1 MERFIDIF
9 RMASIFEEDQPLG
22 NRTQAKNQKHKE
34 NETVKQIQAFVDEL
48 KYSGTIDFILSDF
61 KGTTVLSAQEQY
73 LENDNISEIIGGHF
87 KVLGKVIS
95 ICKDNNENID
105 LLRKTSLSVLPKEL
119 LNEMFSDLKNDE
131 MEQVNLPPLI
141 TKIEGPAIIVIPIA
155 IYA

>member
-1 MERFIDIF
+1 M
-9 RMASIFEEDQPLG
+9 
-22 NRTQAKNQKHKE
+22 
-34 NETVKQIQAFVDEL
+34 
-48 KYSGTIDFILSDF
+48 
-61 KGTTVLSAQEQY
+61 LSAQEQY